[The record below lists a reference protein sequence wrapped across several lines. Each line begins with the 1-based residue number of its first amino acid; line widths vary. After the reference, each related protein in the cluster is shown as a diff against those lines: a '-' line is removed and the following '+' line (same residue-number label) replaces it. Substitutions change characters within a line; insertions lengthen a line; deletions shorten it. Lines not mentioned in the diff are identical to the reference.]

1 MSQPWPRDSNETA
14 SDQPGTVQ
22 TRADRSCNR
31 RYALRPALE
40 HAVFPE
46 GGAAIRPIRVATR
59 ILARIEYRIKHT
71 EPAFDGLI
79 AADWRYQ
86 EIAGPGRGDIGHS
99 DGFRLITAQ
108 LFAGGFQQLDRSGT
122 A

>member
-1 MSQPWPRDSNETA
+1 METGA
-14 SDQPGTVQ
+14 H
-22 TRADRSCNR
+22 RSCNR
-31 RYALRPALE
+31 RHALRPAVE
-40 HAVFPE
+40 HTVFPE

-59 ILARIEYRIKHT
+59 ILGRIEHRIKHI

-79 AADWRYQ
+79 AADRRYQ
-86 EIAGPGRGDIGHS
+86 KIPGPGRSDIDHS

-108 LFAGGFQQLDRSGT
+108 LFIGGFQQLDRSGT